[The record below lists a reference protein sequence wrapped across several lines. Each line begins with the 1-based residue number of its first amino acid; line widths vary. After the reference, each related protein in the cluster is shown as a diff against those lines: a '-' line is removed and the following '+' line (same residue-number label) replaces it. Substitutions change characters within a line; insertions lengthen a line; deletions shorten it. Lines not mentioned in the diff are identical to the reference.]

1 LSNASGSIAGFS
13 PSIKFFVNREDMG
26 QTINL
31 IELLSTTHRSEAT
44 IGDLNECFADRAVRL
59 YWARKPRCLR
69 PLLWRDIGKMMLGT
83 VRRLFGL

>member
-1 LSNASGSIAGFS
+1 LSNASGSIAGYL

-59 YWARKPRCLR
+59 YWAASCAVFGRCYGEPSAR
-69 PLLWRDIGKMMLGT
+69 
-83 VRRLFGL
+83 